1 MYRKIIYTLPTSLLP
16 GTATAA
22 AAAISIST
30 ASNFQAKMV
39 LQFLFSVSSLK
50 LMSLV
55 IVSE

>member
-16 GTATAA
+16 GTAAAA

-39 LQFLFSVSSLK
+39 LQFLFYVSSLK

-55 IVSE
+55 IVNE

>member
-1 MYRKIIYTLPTSLLP
+1 MYRKIIYTLPTSLVP
-16 GTATAA
+16 GTAAA

>member
-16 GTATAA
+16 GTAAA

-39 LQFLFSVSSLK
+39 LQFLFYVSSLK

-55 IVSE
+55 IVNE